1 MIKSGFAFHVHHDV
15 LIEWCYDYIER
26 VAKIEAN
33 KPKNE
38 QELRL
43 HLFKLI
49 PVDKLPP
56 ELVKAQDVY
65 DEAQDVYGKA
75 YDVYVKAQD
84 VYDQDAYDRDAY
96 DKARDVHNKARDAR
110 VKARDVYVKA
120 RDACMP
126 DLIEL
131 HKELCPDCS
140 WDGKSIFPAGRK

>member
-56 ELVKAQDVY
+56 EL
-65 DEAQDVYGKA
+65 
-75 YDVYVKAQD
+75 VKAQD